1 MLGFKWTSLLAQM
14 IKNLPVMQETHIR
27 SLGWKE
33 PLEKGM
39 STHSS
44 ILARKIPWTEE
55 PMNKE
60 NGHEIKFISDTYVY
74 FQSLWYDFY
83 GSKNN
88 LKISFS
94 HQLPHSWW
102 HHLPGGVSFPAD
114 SAYPVSSFSREQ
126 SLFFQEAS
134 LAVFF
139 HFLCECLLVDW
150 SYSLEDPLWFQPSYL
165 CLPLTGLPFTL
176 LSVVNHLFC
185 LNNFLLTS
193 FIYFML
199 GAS

>member
-1 MLGFKWTSLLAQM
+1 
-14 IKNLPVMQETHIR
+14 MQETHIR

-55 PMNKE
+55 SMNKE

-88 LKISFS
+88 LKISLS

-102 HHLPGGVSFPAD
+102 HHLPGGVSF
-114 SAYPVSSFSREQ
+114 Q
-126 SLFFQEAS
+126 Q
-134 LAVFF
+134 
-139 HFLCECLLVDW
+139 
-150 SYSLEDPLWFQPSYL
+150 
-165 CLPLTGLPFTL
+165 TL
-176 LSVVNHLFC
+176 LSQFPPFHVNRASSSKKPLWLSSFIFYVNVCLWTGLILWKTLSDSSHHISVSLSQDCLSHFC
-185 LNNFLLTS
+185 LL
-193 FIYFML
+193 
-199 GAS
+199 